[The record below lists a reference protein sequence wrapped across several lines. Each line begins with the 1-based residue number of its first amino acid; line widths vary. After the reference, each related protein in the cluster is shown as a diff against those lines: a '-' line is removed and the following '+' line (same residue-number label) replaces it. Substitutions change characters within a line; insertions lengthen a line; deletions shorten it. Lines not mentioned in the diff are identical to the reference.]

1 MGLEINNVNQIKD
14 KKIVVQNN
22 ANISSNTPVNINV
35 GNNDEHIK
43 KLCENFGITSE
54 QYQEIISICPD
65 FLSISDVEKQK
76 EIIENYKNTAVQD
89 LNTVIETDDGLAE
102 AERLRAEYRMQETAD
117 KLDYNKLSSPDKK
130 MAACIAAMAKNHF
143 IYGEK
148 DENGEYILRSYKRI
162 LYDSGLDDYTYIYGH
177 TPATD
182 FNKDM
187 EIKIYLEK
195 HKEIEKFIILEDNP
209 SEISRELQN
218 FMVICNKDKGFTE
231 REYSYALRLLN
242 NQPSINRGNPYIE

>member
-1 MGLEINNVNQIKD
+1 MNVIFLDFDGVINTSSGYDVDGSYRQDYNNPSDGKVNNYNAIKLL
-14 KKIVVQNN
+14 N
-22 ANISSNTPVNINV
+22 
-35 GNNDEHIK
+35 
-43 KLCENFGITSE
+43 KLC
-54 QYQEIISICPD
+54 
-65 FLSISDVEKQK
+65 K
-76 EIIENYKNTAVQD
+76 E
-89 LNTVIETDDGLAE
+89 
-102 AERLRAEYRMQETAD
+102 
-117 KLDYNKLSSPDKK
+117 KK
-130 MAACIAAMAKNHF
+130 MAVVVDC
-143 IYGEK
+143 
-148 DENGEYILRSYKRI
+148 KRWRN
-162 LYDSGLDDYTYIYGH
+162 TYGH

-231 REYSYALRLLN
+231 REYSYAIRLLN

>member
-1 MGLEINNVNQIKD
+1 MNVIFLDFDGVINTSSGYDVDGSYRQDYNNPSDGKVNNYNAIKLL
-14 KKIVVQNN
+14 N
-22 ANISSNTPVNINV
+22 
-35 GNNDEHIK
+35 
-43 KLCENFGITSE
+43 KLC
-54 QYQEIISICPD
+54 
-65 FLSISDVEKQK
+65 K
-76 EIIENYKNTAVQD
+76 E
-89 LNTVIETDDGLAE
+89 
-102 AERLRAEYRMQETAD
+102 
-117 KLDYNKLSSPDKK
+117 KK
-130 MAACIAAMAKNHF
+130 MAVVVDCKKWRNTQ
-143 IYGEK
+143 EK

-231 REYSYALRLLN
+231 REYSYAIRLLN
-242 NQPSINRGNPYIE
+242 NQPSINRGNSYIE